1 MIRPFIC
8 FGRIFFDIHRMKKLL
23 LVILFFTPS
32 VSFCQFIQY
41 CGTPRYDSEVFSTV
55 DLTSDIIYGSNN
67 VAGGGPTDLT
77 LDIYQPAND
86 TAAVR
91 PLIIWAHGGSFIAGT
106 KNDADVT
113 SLCEHFS
120 KRGYV
125 CASINYRLGFATFPP
140 NGGEAKRAVFRAVQ
154 DMKAAI
160 RYFRKDAATS
170 NTYRIDPNLIF
181 AGGSSA
187 GAFTA
192 LHLAYLDEPSELPA
206 DIDTTLMGGMEGN
219 SGNPGY
225 SSQVNAIINLCGAL
239 GDKTWIKP
247 GDEPVVSMHGTN
259 DNTVPYA
266 TDTIIFL
273 GFVPIMQVDGSYSI
287 SAYANSIGLMNDMYT
302 FFGADHVPYAANLAY
317 MDTTVRFVS
326 NFLYRYMGCTPA
338 DPFPLANTFVTA
350 VNEIAKDGNLVFP
363 NPSDGNITFAKEITA
378 VKIFDAAG
386 RLLYSGNHPGAV
398 KLNVSDGIYFYTVE
412 SDCRHS
418 GKIIVQN

>member
-8 FGRIFFDIHRMKKLL
+8 FGRIFFDIHRMKKI
-23 LVILFFTPS
+23 VFCILFLPAFS
-32 VSFCQFIQY
+32 YGQFIQY
-41 CGTPRYDSEVFSTV
+41 CGTPRYDTEVFSSV
-55 DLTSDIIYGSNN
+55 DITSDVIYGSNS

-86 TAAVR
+86 TATIR
-91 PLIIWAHGGSFIAGT
+91 PLIVWAHGGSFIAGT
-106 KNDADVT
+106 KNDVDVT
-113 SLCEHFS
+113 SLCEHFA

-160 RYFRKDAATS
+160 RYFRQDAATA
-170 NTYRIDPNLIF
+170 NTYKIDPNLIF

-206 DIDTTLMGGMEGN
+206 DIDTTVMGGMEGN

-239 GDKTWIKP
+239 GDKTWIKSV
-247 GDEPVVSMHGTN
+247 DEPVVSMHGTN

-273 GFVPIMQVDGSYSI
+273 GFIPIMQVDGSYSI

-302 FFGADHVPYAANLAY
+302 FYGADHVPYAASLAY

-326 NFLYRYMGCTPA
+326 NFLYRYMGCIPS
-338 DPFPLANTFVTA
+338 DPFPLANTFVTS
-350 VNEIAKDGNLVFP
+350 VNEISNTISPVYP
-363 NPSDGNITFAKEITA
+363 NPSQGTIHFSDDVRS
-378 VKIFDAAG
+378 VKIFDATG
-386 RLLYSGNHPGAV
+386 RMIYSGIHPGEV
-398 KLNVSDGIYFYTVE
+398 HLNVNDGIYFYSVDKGSVQT
-412 SDCRHS
+412 
-418 GKIIVQN
+418 GKILVQSN